1 MADIQLSGIVGSCVS
16 SFQCI
21 SLVAVFGASIAALV
35 GFIFYQLYL
44 HPLSKYPGP
53 VLGRITRLYDL
64 YHAYVG
70 DKHVL
75 LYHLH
80 RKYGTVVRFTPNT
93 LSINDPAA
101 LRTIYAHGANV
112 SKGVFYKTFRV
123 APNAISTLLA
133 TEKVQHARKR
143 RVMGQAFS
151 DQALKGLEQ
160 YVLAHVQDLVDRIGV
175 AVKRPGGEKQRWSKS
190 LDMRKSKRA
199 SLYLSL
205 DNVSSDV
212 DGLHTNLVTEKWCNW
227 LVFDIMGDLVS
238 IIHRQSQVNAEH
250 RTISKLTFI
259 TGLWQIV
266 RDSWRGTREQRRH
279 PSSR

>member
-75 LYHLH
+75 LYQLH

-101 LRTIYAHGANV
+101 LRIIYAHGANV

-238 IIHRQSQVNAEH
+238 SIHRQSQVNAEH